1 MNPSRLFIER
11 PVATSL
17 LMFAILLSGLL
28 GYHFLAVSALPQVEY
43 PTITVSTYYP
53 GAGPDVM
60 STSITAPLETQLGQ
74 MPGLDQMTSQSSG
87 GASVITLRFGLDM
100 SMDVAEQEVQAAIN
114 NATSLLPTDL
124 PAPPIYAKV
133 NPADTPVLTLGI
145 TSKTLPLPEVE
156 DYVNTRLEQKISQIS
171 GVGLVTLSG
180 GNRKA
185 YRIQVNIPKLTSYG
199 IAIDTLRTIITTVNV
214 NSPTGTFDG
223 PKRSTSLRIDGQIK
237 SVDQLM
243 DQIIA
248 YQNSGPIRVRDVAT
262 VVEGAENTQL
272 AAWSNKT
279 PALIL
284 NVQRQP
290 GANVIGV
297 VDNVLRILPQL
308 KQDLPPGIEITPL
321 TDRTTTIRA
330 SVDDVEYEL
339 GLSMLLVVG
348 VIFVFLRNVPA
359 TIIPSLSVPLSLVGT
374 MAAMYLLGFS
384 LDNLSLMSLTIATG
398 FVVDDAIVV
407 IENIAR
413 YVEAGED
420 RYTAALKGAGEIGFT
435 IISLTVSLIAVLI
448 PLLFMK
454 DVVGRLFHEFAMTLS
469 ITIVIS
475 AIVSITLVPM
485 MCARMLTDTHAP
497 SKSRGIWGRLSD
509 GTELG
514 INGMIALYGR
524 WLDVVLRFRGLTL
537 LVTLGTII
545 LTGALAY
552 TIPKGFFPTQ
562 DTGVV
567 QGISVMSQA
576 ISFNGMKERQA
587 ALGAEIL
594 KDPDVASI
602 SSFVGI
608 DGQNMTLNVGRFLIN
623 LKARD
628 ERTSDLST
636 ILQRLGQVGQNVIG
650 TQLFVQPIQDLSL
663 DSSISAT
670 QYQFMLENPDY
681 DTFKTWVPKI
691 VDALKQEPSLSD
703 VTSDLQAEGLVAQL
717 SLDRATG
724 ARYSIT
730 PQTVDNLLYD
740 SYGQRQIST
749 IYTQANQY
757 RVILEALP
765 DLQNDLTSLN
775 QLYLPGISSEAG
787 SSTSGPT
794 RQPTSGLVPLKQ
806 VTTISHSLAPL
817 LISHYGQFPATTI
830 SFNVSKGYSLGAAT
844 SAIERVEK
852 QLGLPPA
859 FETAF
864 QGTAAAFRS
873 SLTNEVWL
881 VMAAVIAVYIVLGIL
896 YESFIHPITILST
909 LPSAAI
915 GALIGLYLFGM
926 DLDIMGIIG
935 IVLLIGIVKKNAIMM
950 IDFALEA
957 ERLEGHT
964 PLEAIRQAAL
974 LRFRPILMTTLAALF
989 GALPLMLSHGVGS
1002 ELRRPLGVAI
1012 VCGLMLSQMLTLFT
1026 TPVIYLFMDGI
1037 GRKTRTLMQR
1047 YHAGRTQTPSTHSNP

>member
-509 GTELG
+509 GTERG

-628 ERTSDLST
+628 ERTSDLTT

-852 QLGLPPA
+852 QLSLPPA

-1047 YHAGRTQTPSTHSNP
+1047 YHAGRAQTPSTHSNP

>member
-1 MNPSRLFIER
+1 MFIER

>member
-87 GASVITLRFGLDM
+87 GASVVTLRFGLDM

-497 SKSRGIWGRLSD
+497 SKSRGFWGRLSD
-509 GTELG
+509 ATERG
-514 INGMIALYGR
+514 INGMIVLYGR

-628 ERTSDLST
+628 ERTSDLTT

-1047 YHAGRTQTPSTHSNP
+1047 YHAGRAQTPSTHSNP

>member
-1 MNPSRLFIER
+1 MFIER

-509 GTELG
+509 GTERG

-587 ALGAEIL
+587 ALGEEIL

-623 LKARD
+623 LKPRD

-1047 YHAGRTQTPSTHSNP
+1047 YHAGRTQTPSTHSTP

>member
-1 MNPSRLFIER
+1 
-11 PVATSL
+11 
-17 LMFAILLSGLL
+17 
-28 GYHFLAVSALPQVEY
+28 
-43 PTITVSTYYP
+43 
-53 GAGPDVM
+53 
-60 STSITAPLETQLGQ
+60 
-74 MPGLDQMTSQSSG
+74 
-87 GASVITLRFGLDM
+87 
-100 SMDVAEQEVQAAIN
+100 
-114 NATSLLPTDL
+114 
-124 PAPPIYAKV
+124 
-133 NPADTPVLTLGI
+133 
-145 TSKTLPLPEVE
+145 
-156 DYVNTRLEQKISQIS
+156 
-171 GVGLVTLSG
+171 
-180 GNRKA
+180 
-185 YRIQVNIPKLTSYG
+185 
-199 IAIDTLRTIITTVNV
+199 
-214 NSPTGTFDG
+214 
-223 PKRSTSLRIDGQIK
+223 
-237 SVDQLM
+237 
-243 DQIIA
+243 
-248 YQNSGPIRVRDVAT
+248 
-262 VVEGAENTQL
+262 
-272 AAWSNKT
+272 
-279 PALIL
+279 
-284 NVQRQP
+284 
-290 GANVIGV
+290 
-297 VDNVLRILPQL
+297 
-308 KQDLPPGIEITPL
+308 
-321 TDRTTTIRA
+321 
-330 SVDDVEYEL
+330 
-339 GLSMLLVVG
+339 
-348 VIFVFLRNVPA
+348 
-359 TIIPSLSVPLSLVGT
+359 
-374 MAAMYLLGFS
+374 
-384 LDNLSLMSLTIATG
+384 
-398 FVVDDAIVV
+398 
-407 IENIAR
+407 
-413 YVEAGED
+413 
-420 RYTAALKGAGEIGFT
+420 
-435 IISLTVSLIAVLI
+435 
-448 PLLFMK
+448 
-454 DVVGRLFHEFAMTLS
+454 
-469 ITIVIS
+469 
-475 AIVSITLVPM
+475 
-485 MCARMLTDTHAP
+485 
-497 SKSRGIWGRLSD
+497 
-509 GTELG
+509 
-514 INGMIALYGR
+514 
-524 WLDVVLRFRGLTL
+524 VVLRFRGLTL

-545 LTGALAY
+545 LTGVLAY

-576 ISFNGMKERQA
+576 ISFEGMKDRQQ

-608 DGQNMTLNVGRFLIN
+608 DGQNMTMNVGRFLIN

-628 ERTSDLST
+628 ARTSDLTT
-636 ILQRLGQVGQNVIG
+636 ILHRLGQLGQNVVG

-681 DTFKTWVPKI
+681 DTFKTWVPKF
-691 VDALKQEPSLSD
+691 VAELQKEPSLAD

-765 DLQNDLTSLN
+765 DLQTDLTSLS

-787 SSTSGPT
+787 GSTSGPT

-806 VTTISHSLAPL
+806 VTTITHSLAPL

-830 SFNVSKGYSLGAAT
+830 SFNVAKGYSLGAAT
-844 SAIERVEK
+844 NAIERVE
-852 QLGLPPA
+852 QSIGLPPA
-859 FETAF
+859 FQTAF

-873 SLTNEVWL
+873 SLTNEIWL

-1037 GRKTRTLMQR
+1037 GRRTRGLLNR
-1047 YHAGRTQTPSTHSNP
+1047 YHASRTPSPSPHSNP

>member
-1 MNPSRLFIER
+1 
-11 PVATSL
+11 
-17 LMFAILLSGLL
+17 
-28 GYHFLAVSALPQVEY
+28 
-43 PTITVSTYYP
+43 
-53 GAGPDVM
+53 
-60 STSITAPLETQLGQ
+60 
-74 MPGLDQMTSQSSG
+74 
-87 GASVITLRFGLDM
+87 
-100 SMDVAEQEVQAAIN
+100 
-114 NATSLLPTDL
+114 LLPTDL

-509 GTELG
+509 GTERG

-628 ERTSDLST
+628 ERTSDLTT

-1047 YHAGRTQTPSTHSNP
+1047 YHAGRAQTPSTHSNP

>member
-1 MNPSRLFIER
+1 MFIER

-509 GTELG
+509 GTERG

-1047 YHAGRTQTPSTHSNP
+1047 YHAGRAQTPSTHSNP